1 MARAKTSPF
10 VLSNTVMLTANGA
23 TGTATIDLGS
33 YVDVSSKTGIAIHS
47 VDCVFQNWDSANNK
61 IDPPDDLTAASDAFW
76 VSGQV
81 FDQTRDTLQLANDNS
96 LVGSATLEYD
106 GFYIT
111 SYANDVYPD
120 SYPTPGRL
128 SISPQLTLVARTQT
142 NGGAAFDAGQNMY
155 VTFRITAE
163 LVKLSEK
170 DWMGIAIQGQA
181 LNS

>member
-10 VLSNTVMLTANGA
+10 VLSNTVQLASVNS

-33 YVDVSSKTGIAIHS
+33 YVDVSSKTGIAIHN
-47 VDCVFQNWDSANNK
+47 VDCVFQVYDSSSN
-61 IDPPDDLTAASDAFW
+61 
-76 VSGQV
+76 
-81 FDQTRDTLQLANDNS
+81 ANDNS
-96 LVGSATLEYD
+96 LIGSATLEYN
-106 GFYIT
+106 GVYET
-111 SYANDVYPD
+111 SNENDVYPD

-128 SISPQLTLVARTQT
+128 SISPQLTLVAR
-142 NGGAAFDAGQNMY
+142 AAGSAFASNKNMY

>member
-1 MARAKTSPF
+1 MATRKTSPF
-10 VLSNTVMLTANGA
+10 VLSNTVQLSAVNS

-47 VDCVFQNWDSANNK
+47 VDAVFQVWNSSTNA
-61 IDPPDDLTAASDAFW
+61 IAQPEDLNGNAFW

-81 FDQTRDTLQLANDNS
+81 FDQTRDELAIANDNS

-106 GFYIT
+106 GAYMT

-128 SISPQLTLVARTQT
+128 SISPQLTLVARAASP
-142 NGGAAFDAGQNMY
+142 AAFSANQNLY